1 MYYDLYGN
9 VGVDYGDQ
17 AGPRPR
23 GFIPMIPINGNAK
36 SRLLEVYR
44 ISIAE
49 FLC

>member
-1 MYYDLYGN
+1 VYYDLYGN
-9 VGVDYGDQ
+9 VGVDYGGR
-17 AGPRPR
+17 ARRSRG
-23 GFIPMIPINGNAK
+23 GFIPTIPISGNAK